1 MIALIIGLFG
11 YVAASGALGPRL
23 VRAYRRWQRSSPWLG
38 LVLWTA
44 LATSWLVALLS
55 AGLAALDKFSGQ
67 LGLPA
72 LLHACVR
79 AAIALVS
86 PRHLANVPAAVA
98 LVGSLVVVVRLSV
111 VGVGYVRRTRR
122 QRAEHREAVCAPS
135 PTWHRN
141 GQKITVVDAAHLAA
155 YCVPGRRAT
164 VVLTAGALDNL
175 AEPELDAVVAH
186 EQAHLR
192 GRHDLVLTWVTV
204 LARAFPFVPLLRAA
218 PGEVARLIEWRADD
232 CAGRRHG
239 RRTVAR
245 ALTAMATG
253 RPVTAP
259 RGALSATGPEVVD
272 RVRRLLHSCPDG
284 RRSCGP
290 FLVAVTLPLLA
301 LTTAGAVLVPATT
314 GSRECAPRET
324 EQVR

>member
-1 MIALIIGLFG
+1 MIALITGLFG
-11 YVAASGALGPRL
+11 YVAAAGLLGPRL
-23 VRAYRRWQRSSPWLG
+23 VRTYRRWQRSSPWLG
-38 LVLWTA
+38 LVLWTT
-44 LATSWLVALLS
+44 LATSWVFALLS
-55 AGLAALDKFSGQ
+55 AGLAALDEFSGD

-98 LVGSLVVVVRLSV
+98 LVGSVIVVVRLSV
-111 VGVGYVRRTRR
+111 VGVRYVHRTRK
-122 QRAEHREAVCAPS
+122 QRAEHRRAVCAPS
-135 PTWHRN
+135 LARYRD
-141 GQKITVVDAAHLAA
+141 GQKITVVDTSDMAA
-155 YCVPGRRAT
+155 YCVPGRGAT
-164 VVLTAGALDNL
+164 VVLTTGVLENL
-175 AEPELDAVVAH
+175 PEAELDAVLAH
-186 EQAHLR
+186 ERAHLR

-204 LARAFPFVPLLRAA
+204 LARSFPHVPLLRAA

-259 RGALSATGPEVVD
+259 HGALAASGPEVVD
-272 RVRRLLHSCPDG
+272 RVERLLHSPPDG
-284 RRSCGP
+284 GRSCGP
-290 FLVAVTLPLLA
+290 FLVAVALPLLA
-301 LTTAGAVLVPATT
+301 LTTAGAALVPATT
-314 GSRECAPRET
+314 GSHVCDPRET
-324 EQVR
+324 AQVR